1 MLNLPRRLEPAVTVS
16 PAERYPPQVP
26 RQLWPRKLW
35 STNRV
40 ADADTFRRTGIGNF
54 GTTVHN
60 DVMAQD
66 HGWFSYTGSGDNSHL
81 TDEQRQIVE
90 ERIRSRGQLQ
100 GVVQVKVY
108 ENGCEP
114 FITFP
119 DGASLG
125 VETDQSVIADMVA
138 RARTQLV
145 DWQ

>member
-1 MLNLPRRLEPAVTVS
+1 
-16 PAERYPPQVP
+16 
-26 RQLWPRKLW
+26 
-35 STNRV
+35 
-40 ADADTFRRTGIGNF
+40 
-54 GTTVHN
+54 
-60 DVMAQD
+60 
-66 HGWFSYTGSGDNSHL
+66 L